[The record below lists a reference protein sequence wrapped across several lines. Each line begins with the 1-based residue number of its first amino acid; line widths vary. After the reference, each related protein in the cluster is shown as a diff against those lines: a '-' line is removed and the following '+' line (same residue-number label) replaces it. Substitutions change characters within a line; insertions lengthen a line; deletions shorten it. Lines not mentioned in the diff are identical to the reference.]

1 MSDKKY
7 NYKDIKELNIDQLE
21 KASGGTATKEEL
33 TETMIQM
40 IRILKRDGMSK
51 NDVLDFMNKAAS
63 DSFLKENLGLLR
75 TEYIDFV
82 SATYDSLIIE

>member
-7 NYKDIKELNIDQLE
+7 NYKDIKELNINQLNNV
-21 KASGGTATKEEL
+21 SGGKATKEEL

-40 IRILKRDGMSK
+40 IRIIKRDGMSK